1 VVANGHYMGQ
11 FVGRGGKGIPRAQP
25 TAGVRATPSTTVD
38 WGKEPLTSGTCEG
51 GGANDWWTP
60 AVHTDRVASGSDQV
74 NGSGPRGQKN
84 FSEFLFF
91 FQSTQKST

>member
-1 VVANGHYMGQ
+1 MGTTWGSLSG
-11 FVGRGGKGIPRAQP
+11 VGARESHGRSQQWACARHRAQQWI
-25 TAGVRATPSTTVD
+25 GE
-38 WGKEPLTSGTCEG
+38 KNPLMSGTCEG

-91 FQSTQKST
+91 FQSTQKSK